1 MGRNI
6 LKLETKGIEELA
18 EKLKELNGDVNEAV
32 TATLEKAGK
41 KIGEDTERAM
51 SRTNLPAGGKYSRGE
66 TAQSIIHE
74 PKAEWKGNV
83 ATIGVGFDFGMPG
96 AGGYLITGTPKMQP
110 NNELHRIYK
119 EKRYM
124 SEIQKE
130 MQNTMRD
137 YIDKAMR

>member
-18 EKLKELNGDVNEAV
+18 DKLKELNGDVNEAV
-32 TATLEKAGK
+32 TEILEKAGK

-51 SRTNLPAGGKYSRGE
+51 SNANLPAGGKYSRGV
-66 TAQSIIHE
+66 TAQSIILE
-74 PKAEWKGNV
+74 PKAEWKGSI
-83 ATIGVGFDFGMPG
+83 ATIGVGFDFGMLG

-110 NNELHRIYK
+110 NHELHRIYK

-130 MQNTMRD
+130 MQDTMRD